1 MVQRILRIF
10 VWSLGSRFLFHS
22 SFAATDK
29 RRPPDTIRKESN
41 LIVTFTFRRLE
52 EGLEGV
58 ASRGFQGPLKGLT
71 FVKASEST
79 KGA

>member
-1 MVQRILRIF
+1 LV
-10 VWSLGSRFLFHS
+10 LGNRFLFHS

-58 ASRGFQGPLKGLT
+58 ASRLPGAFKGPDLREGFRKHEEGLKGL
-71 FVKASEST
+71 EGDM